1 MYFLSFDYIRICTYV
16 SSSVITNKH
25 AKLTKTTLSYVCTYY
40 MYVYTWI
47 HKFTMLFIEVSLAPD
62 CFDTEDTQVDPI
74 TAVVVLVVVIV
85 AVAVVVVTLMAGVSF
100 DPFSIMICKQSVMQI
115 SS

>member
-1 MYFLSFDYIRICTYV
+1 MQSLQ
-16 SSSVITNKH
+16 KQH
-25 AKLTKTTLSYVCTYY
+25 LA
-40 MYVYTWI
+40 MYVRTMCMYTWI
-47 HKFTMLFIEVSLAPD
+47 HKFTMLFIEVSLAPG

-115 SS
+115 YPAS